1 MSLASDILLAPLAK
15 YFSTSEEKV
24 FHVIKCLLAFLFLL
38 LCDRILKAHEKSELE
53 KRRKEK
59 KEEEFPKPQPK
70 GDLTRKELKE
80 FDGKDAKKPILLAC
94 KGTIFDVSSGR
105 DFYGPGN
112 IYFFFCVFNKLTLS
126 CFVSRWSVQLFLRPR
141 RVDGVCE
148 SEHFGRTLA
157 RELLEFVRDGSG
169 RAERLVPEV

>member
-1 MSLASDILLAPLAK
+1 MRFAKNTSHTMSLASDILLAPLAK

-59 KEEEFPKPQPK
+59 KEEKEFPKPQPK

-80 FDGKDAKKPILLAC
+80 FDGNDAKKPILLAC

-112 IYFFFCVFNKLTLS
+112 IYFLLL
-126 CFVSRWSVQLFLRPR
+126 CF
-141 RVDGVCE
+141 
-148 SEHFGRTLA
+148 
-157 RELLEFVRDGSG
+157 
-169 RAERLVPEV
+169 

>member
-59 KEEEFPKPQPK
+59 KRSGGRGKK
-70 GDLTRKELKE
+70 RKEHCALHVTTSLPRRRLI
-80 FDGKDAKKPILLAC
+80 FSGDVRL
-94 KGTIFDVSSGR
+94 GTR
-105 DFYGPGN
+105 
-112 IYFFFCVFNKLTLS
+112 LTLI
-126 CFVSRWSVQLFLRPR
+126 
-141 RVDGVCE
+141 
-148 SEHFGRTLA
+148 
-157 RELLEFVRDGSG
+157 
-169 RAERLVPEV
+169 

>member
-1 MSLASDILLAPLAK
+1 
-15 YFSTSEEKV
+15 
-24 FHVIKCLLAFLFLL
+24 LL

-59 KEEEFPKPQPK
+59 KEEKEFPKPQPK

-80 FDGKDAKKPILLAC
+80 FDGNDAKKPILLAC

-112 IYFFFCVFNKLTLS
+112 IYFLLL
-126 CFVSRWSVQLFLRPR
+126 CF
-141 RVDGVCE
+141 
-148 SEHFGRTLA
+148 
-157 RELLEFVRDGSG
+157 
-169 RAERLVPEV
+169 

>member
-1 MSLASDILLAPLAK
+1 VIFCFSGSRESFFFCEWFATSKFSNLRFAKNTSHTMSLASDILLAPLAK

-59 KEEEFPKPQPK
+59 KEEKEFPKPQPK

-80 FDGKDAKKPILLAC
+80 FDGNDAKKPILLAC

-112 IYFFFCVFNKLTLS
+112 IYFLLL
-126 CFVSRWSVQLFLRPR
+126 CF
-141 RVDGVCE
+141 
-148 SEHFGRTLA
+148 
-157 RELLEFVRDGSG
+157 
-169 RAERLVPEV
+169 

>member
-1 MSLASDILLAPLAK
+1 MIFCFSGSRESFFFCEWFVTSKFSNLRFAKNTSHTMSLASDILLAPLAK

-59 KEEEFPKPQPK
+59 KEEKEFPKPQPK

-80 FDGKDAKKPILLAC
+80 FDGNDAKKPILLAC

-112 IYFFFCVFNKLTLS
+112 IYFLLL
-126 CFVSRWSVQLFLRPR
+126 CF
-141 RVDGVCE
+141 
-148 SEHFGRTLA
+148 
-157 RELLEFVRDGSG
+157 
-169 RAERLVPEV
+169 